1 MRSNYI
7 WTIELSPNTP
17 FCRISPPRSQSGGH
31 SALTLVAGCIRSAS
45 TQAPEV
51 RSKRS
56 NRMRG
61 GCFRQ
66 CDRRFAGSPGSS
78 SGSPGPTKRTTI
90 QDPCPSQVH
99 PELPIASATRSSR
112 RSMLD
117 ISLRSGAPRVS
128 RGLRSAAPPLA
139 RSQGWTS
146 TRHGDR
152 PDSSGTI
159 ITFPPRMPRS
169 SSRRDCGSPETGN
182 FDFPEI

>member
-1 MRSNYI
+1 MCCQGALVRSNYI

-117 ISLRSGAPRVS
+117 IAQVPFRCATSFS
-128 RGLRSAAPPLA
+128 RSAMPLLKIA
-139 RSQGWTS
+139 HALSA
-146 TRHGDR
+146 HPKD
-152 PDSSGTI
+152 
-159 ITFPPRMPRS
+159 
-169 SSRRDCGSPETGN
+169 
-182 FDFPEI
+182 